1 MYNKV
6 LVPVSLDESGTIDA
20 AFAAAQHLAA
30 DGAEIHV
37 LHVIEAIPAYFTTEI
52 PQDILAER
60 RVELEA
66 ELKDVAKKID
76 GSVPHV
82 LSGSPGIMIV
92 EFAKKIGADCIV
104 VASHRPGLQDY
115 FLGSTAARVV
125 RHAQCP
131 VHVVR

>member
-6 LVPVSLDESGTIDA
+6 LVPVSLDESDTVDQ
-20 AFAAAQHLAA
+20 AFAIAQHLAA

-37 LHVIEAIPAYFTTEI
+37 IHVVESIPAYFTTEI
-52 PQDILAER
+52 PQQILVDR
-60 RVELEA
+60 RNELTAALTE
-66 ELKDVAKKID
+66 VAKKID
-76 GSVPHV
+76 GAIPHV
-82 LSGSPGIMIV
+82 MTGSPGIMIV
-92 EFAKKIGADCIV
+92 EYAKKIEADCIV
-104 VASHRPGLQDY
+104 IASHRPGLQDY